1 MRLLL
6 ALLTIGSLL
15 AVPLHAGEPDLPN
28 GVGAAIRRAGNSPD
42 DAQRLAILQ
51 ELLKRDDL
59 PDAFRDELAPLVK
72 TIDQYVHSTKLTTFG
87 RSKGFEHQIPEDSP
101 LYPLV
106 CFYRARTLV
115 WHMLESGGIQGYP
128 ERRRQY
134 VERSTKLLKIARKA
148 FPDNPV
154 IGMYLGTPIPPHKQ
168 YPRVEGAPEWAVHQ
182 REALERFADIIEWW
196 VEHRQQPDGSYGGG
210 LEDDCEMWRWWA
222 PVLIG
227 FQSPKIE
234 AAQRKLS
241 ERILRDM
248 PKSFSTRMSDVE
260 HSAEPSADSIT
271 PMMHLAP
278 DDPAWKTHAL
288 NLIDLM
294 KTLWTGRNQ
303 RGFLMFKSTYFC
315 SEKVD
320 TTPRRA
326 CDSVYHVRAIQPA
339 LLYWLRTGDEQV
351 GEVVADWMRTWV
363 DAAARAERGKPA
375 GIIPSAIH
383 WPDGKVGGTGER
395 WYEPKNYGTKLYDWP
410 SAMSQMTHAL
420 LQTHHMTG
428 DKKYLEPIL
437 SMARIRRKIALM
449 YIEDLPSPGS
459 EAWCGLNMDGFLMP
473 TLAKYRFL
481 TGDTQFDD
489 LLRADASA
497 YVRYRLFGDQEG
509 LAKGLKTCAE
519 ALRVNWPGYT
529 SEVRWTDRVIRFP
542 GGWLR
547 HCGHKLPSP
556 DPGLVYSSATGD
568 PGGVGYFPMNAV
580 RWRTPPRD
588 IAALVTDNTTK
599 YLKARL
605 FHFGERPRELEAE
618 LYLLATGRYGCELR
632 AGGRLVSDDR
642 FAVTGPRTRITLTL
656 PPRVPCTLHVSRVV
670 E

>member
-1 MRLLL
+1 MRVLI
-6 ALLTIGSLL
+6 ALVLL
-15 AVPLHAGEPDLPN
+15 AVPLGAGQTDLPDE
-28 GVGAAIRRAGNSPD
+28 VQGAIQRAGNAPD
-42 DAQRLAILQ
+42 DAERLAILK
-51 ELLKRDDL
+51 ELLGRDDL
-59 PDAFRDELAPLVK
+59 PEAFRGQLAPLVK
-72 TIDQYVHSTKLTTFG
+72 TIDQYVHSTNLTTFG
-87 RSKGFEHQIPEDSP
+87 RSKGFEHKIPEDSP

-134 VERSTKLLKIARKA
+134 VERSTKLLRVARKA

-168 YPRVEGAPEWAVHQ
+168 YPGVEGAPEWAVHQ

-196 VEHRQQPDGSYGGG
+196 VDHRQQPDGSYGGG

-241 ERILRDM
+241 ARILRDM

-288 NLIDLM
+288 DLIDLM
-294 KTLWTGRNQ
+294 KNLWTGRNE
-303 RGFLMFKSTYFC
+303 RGFLMFKSTFFC
-315 SEKVD
+315 SEGIDPK
-320 TTPRRA
+320 PQRA

-339 LLYWLRTGDEQV
+339 LLYWLRTGDRQV
-351 GEVVADWMRTWV
+351 GEVVTDWMKTWV
-363 DAAARAERGKPA
+363 DAAARAESGKPA

-383 WPDGKVGGTGER
+383 WPDGRIGGTGRNWWQPE
-395 WYEPKNYGTKLYDWP
+395 NYPTRLYDWP
-410 SAMSQMTHAL
+410 SAMIQMTDTL
-420 LQTHHMTG
+420 LQTYHMTG
-428 DKKYLEPIL
+428 DKRYLEPIL
-437 SMARIRRKIALM
+437 SMARICRKAARTAIS
-449 YIEDLPSPGS
+449 DLPTPGS
-459 EAWCGLNMDGFLMP
+459 ELWCGLEMGRFLMP

-481 TGDTQFDD
+481 TGDARFDD
-489 LLRADASA
+489 LLRGDAPG
-497 YVRYRLFGDQEG
+497 YIRYRLFRDPDR

-542 GGWLR
+542 GGWLA
-547 HCGHKLPSP
+547 HCGHRLPSP

-580 RWRTPPRD
+580 RWLTPPRD
-588 IAALVTDNTTK
+588 IAALVTDNTTQ
-599 YLKARL
+599 YLKADL
-605 FHFGERPRELEAE
+605 FHFGERPRKMAAE
-618 LYLLATGRYGCELR
+618 LYLLKPGVHEYTLSDGRSAVALGSVR
-632 AGGRLVSDDR
+632 A
-642 FAVTGPRTRITLTL
+642 TGPRTRIEFTV
-656 PPRVPCTLHVSRVV
+656 PPRVLCTLRVTAH
-670 E
+670 